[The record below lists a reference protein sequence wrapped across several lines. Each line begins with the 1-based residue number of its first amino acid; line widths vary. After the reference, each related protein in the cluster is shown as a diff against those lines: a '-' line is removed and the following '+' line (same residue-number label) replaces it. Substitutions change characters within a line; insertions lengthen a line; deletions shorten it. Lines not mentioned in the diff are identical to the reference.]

1 MAAGGGMSRVSFR
14 DRSQQGKFA
23 NGGRWSPR
31 RGPILALAF
40 CGAILISAIAV
51 ATAVAVYASRD
62 RAISASKRELENNAR
77 LLSRHF
83 ENMLGD
89 FAAVVK
95 SVAEE
100 IQLDRVSS
108 PATFE
113 RMASTAAVHRMLASK
128 VTGARE
134 LVGVNLWSAEG
145 RLLNA
150 SQRWPVADRSV
161 SQRRYFNTLKSDTT
175 GESMVIELVSSQ
187 FVDGRALVFAQKIT
201 SPQGQFLG
209 LITRSLSPKSVE
221 KFFASVALHEAS
233 AIALVHADGTL
244 IARYPQADH
253 LVGTNVAAASQDQR
267 ARDSAA
273 QAALTSGPLAGA
285 ARFAAPAQ
293 IGAFPLTVVVSAT
306 VDAALKEWREQT
318 RLLVIVASLSALVIS
333 ITLFL
338 IIRQLRRQYEASRRR
353 LMVEKQRLDTAVN
366 NISHGLLLFDSD
378 QRLVLCNERYVE
390 MFGASRDVIRPGCT
404 LRELIQHRKDTG
416 SFLGDVDAQCA
427 AFLENVRQHEAG
439 RMTIGAS
446 GGRIIQLVYHAVP
459 DGGWVTTLEDVTEQ
473 RRTEERIARLAHY
486 DALTELPNRLL
497 FHERLSQALQQGD
510 RNLQVAVLYIDIDGF
525 KAVNDSLG
533 HSVGDELLKG
543 IAGRLRDCLNT
554 AGLVARLGGDE
565 FAIIQTNV
573 KGQREVTDL
582 VDRIYAAVRA
592 PFHCM
597 GHQLMTDASIGIA
610 LAVPGDNDLEQLV
623 KNADLAM
630 YDAKASGRRNYRFFD
645 PSLEARAKARHLL
658 ELDLRQAA
666 ADRGFEIHYQP
677 VVDLRTDRIA
687 GCEALLRWY
696 HPERGFVSPGEFIPV
711 AEDIGLIDEIGEWV
725 LNTACAEAASWPAQI
740 RIAVNVSP
748 TQFRSRTLAL
758 KVAAALARSGLSAER
773 LELEITEAVL
783 IQDHDIAIEALDQ
796 LRALGVGIA
805 LDDFGTGYSSLSY
818 LHRFRFDKIK
828 IDRSFISNL
837 SEDKS
842 LPILQAAL
850 GIAKSQKMITTAEG
864 VETEAQRCL
873 LRDLGCTQMQGYL
886 FSPARP
892 AGQVRQILRGEKRAV
907 AIA

>member
-1 MAAGGGMSRVSFR
+1 MSRVSFR
-14 DRSQQGKFA
+14 DRSQPGKLA
-23 NGGRWSPR
+23 HGVASSLR
-31 RGPILALAF
+31 RGPILALSF
-40 CGAILISAIAV
+40 GGAILIAAIAV
-51 ATAVAVYASRD
+51 ATALAVYASRD
-62 RAISASKRELENNAR
+62 RAISASKRELDNNAR
-77 LLSRHF
+77 LLSRHY

-95 SVAEE
+95 SVAAE
-100 IQLDRVSS
+100 IELDRISS
-108 PATFE
+108 SDTFE
-113 RMASTAAVHRMLASK
+113 RMTSTAAVHRMLASK

-134 LVGVNLWSAEG
+134 LVGVNVWSADG

-150 SQRWPVADRSV
+150 SQEWPVANRSI
-161 SQRRYFNTLKSDTT
+161 SQRKYFNTLKSGATD
-175 GESMVIELVSSQ
+175 EPMVIELVTSQ
-187 FVDGRALVFAQKIT
+187 FVGGRALVFAQKIT

-221 KFFASVALHEAS
+221 DFFASVALHQAS

-253 LVGTNVAAASQDQR
+253 LIGKDVIAASQYR
-267 ARDSAA
+267 RVGGSAA
-273 QAALTSGPLAGA
+273 STIFTPGPVDGA
-285 ARFAAPAQ
+285 ARFAAAAQ
-293 IGAFPLTVVVSAT
+293 IGSFPLTVVVSTT
-306 VDAALKEWREQT
+306 VDEALKEWREQT

-366 NISHGLLLFDSD
+366 NISHGLLLFDAD
-378 QRLVLCNERYVE
+378 QRLVLCNERYIE
-390 MFGASRDVIRPGCT
+390 MFNASREVVKPGCT

-416 SFLGDVDAQCA
+416 SFSGDVDAHCTD
-427 AFLENVRQHEAG
+427 FLENVRKRDAG
-439 RMTIGAS
+439 RTTIEAS

-459 DGGWVTTLEDVTEQ
+459 DGGWVTTLEDVTDQ
-473 RRTEERIARLAHY
+473 RRSEERIAHLAHY
-486 DALTELPNRLL
+486 DALTELPNRLM
-497 FHERLSQALQQGD
+497 FRERLSQALQQGD
-510 RNLQVAVLYIDIDGF
+510 RNSQVAVLYIDIDGF

-543 IAGRLRDCLNT
+543 IADRLRNCLNET
-554 AGLVARLGGDE
+554 GLVARLGGDE
-565 FAIIQTNV
+565 FAIIQTGV
-573 KGQREVTDL
+573 KDQREVINL

-592 PFHCM
+592 PFYCM
-597 GHQLMTDASIGIA
+597 GNQLMTDASIGIA
-610 LAVPGDNDLEQLV
+610 VAGAGENDLEQLV

-630 YDAKASGRRNYRFFD
+630 YDAKASGRRTYRFFD

-677 VVDLRTDRIA
+677 VVDLHTDRIA
-687 GCEALLRWY
+687 GCEALLRWC

-725 LNTACAEAASWPAQI
+725 LNTACAEAASWPAGI

-748 TQFRSRTLAL
+748 TQFRSRALAL
-758 KVAAALARSGLSAER
+758 KVAAALARSGLSPDR

-783 IQDHDIAIEALDQ
+783 IQDHDTAIEALDQ
-796 LRALGVGIA
+796 LRALGVSIA

-850 GIAKSQKMITTAEG
+850 GIAASQKMITTAEG

-892 AGQVRQILRGEKRAV
+892 AREVRQILRGETRAL